1 MPLLIDDAAKETALR
16 RWVLPACLHVPVA
29 AVDEATIR
37 TYIGDVEQVLAG
49 GSPSKALLVTIAQPP
64 EIDPLLPTC
73 DHPNAAVLHARRQV
87 WVHIAF
93 NRYRAAY
100 RKAFPEEAI
109 AGKVLSHAMNR
120 RTAALKGFDYVRLHL
135 FRAAGNSSSGFSEQW
150 GVSLHGSSAQPA
162 MRRIRLP
169 FIHYGA
175 RPQVLEIASTLST
188 EMKLASLASTV

>member
-1 MPLLIDDAAKETALR
+1 MPRKR
-16 RWVLPACLHVPVA
+16 RPC
-29 AVDEATIR
+29 
-37 TYIGDVEQVLAG
+37 GAG
-49 GSPSKALLVTIAQPP
+49 SCPRAYTCPWQPSMRPPSAPTSAMWSRFWQADRHTIAQPP

-120 RTAALKGFDYVRLHL
+120 RTAALKGFDYVRLHR
-135 FRAAGNSSSGFSEQW
+135 FRAAAIPAADSRNNGACHCMDHPRNRQCA
-150 GVSLHGSSAQPA
+150 GS
-162 MRRIRLP
+162 
-169 FIHYGA
+169 A
-175 RPQVLEIASTLST
+175 RPLFITAQDLR
-188 EMKLASLASTV
+188 SLKSPPPCQPR

>member
-120 RTAALKGFDYVRLHL
+120 RTAALKGFDYVRLHR
-135 FRAAGNSSSGFSEQW
+135 FRAAAIPAADSRNNGACHCMDHPRNRQCAGSACPLFITAQDLR
-150 GVSLHGSSAQPA
+150 SLKSPPPCQP
-162 MRRIRLP
+162 R
-169 FIHYGA
+169 
-175 RPQVLEIASTLST
+175 
-188 EMKLASLASTV
+188 